1 MRLKKYLLPVTLIL
15 GVMAGLRGNVSA
27 YDMAEYYP
35 INQGDEWI
43 YSATVN
49 KIPALVK
56 WSINGTEIVN
66 EVNTIKVEAS
76 SPFSKEGDNICI
88 VMDSSGCNIF
98 KEVRASNGVMFIYDE
113 TPLLFFPAQF
123 ENVGESHQ
131 QSFSYGI
138 YSTDDGSFMATADK
152 NSTVSLES
160 VENVTVPGGTFENC
174 LKIAQSGSFQ
184 VSDNWYGEFDYAYWY
199 AQNVGLIKYSMTDKL
214 HLPRTGDMTLRITGK
229 LIGAT
234 VDGMQYGCPMTF
246 ALGEDSGNLNILRRF
261 RDEVL
266 SKTPAGQEMIKLFYK
281 LSPAIVKAMVED
293 ETFKKEVKEMIET
306 VLPMVKYTVE

>member
-1 MRLKKYLLPVTLIL
+1 MT
-15 GVMAGLRGNVSA
+15 GLRGNVSA
-27 YDMAEYYP
+27 YDMSEYYP

-49 KIPALVK
+49 KIPTLMK
-56 WSINGTEIVN
+56 WTINGTEVVN
-66 EVNTIKVEAS
+66 EENTIKVQAS
-76 SPFSKEGDNICI
+76 SPFSKEGDYICI

-98 KEVRASNGVMFIYDE
+98 KELRASSGVMFLYDE

-174 LKIAQSGSFQ
+174 LKITNAGSFQ

-199 AQNVGLIKYSMTDKL
+199 ALNVGLIKYSMTDKL
-214 HLPRTGDMTLRITGK
+214 HLPKAGDMTLTMTGK
-229 LIGAT
+229 LTGAT
-234 VDGMQYGCPMTF
+234 VDGVQYGCPMTF
-246 ALGEDSGNLNILRRF
+246 ALGEDSKDLNTFREF

-266 SKTPAGQEMIKLFYK
+266 SKTPVGQEIIKLYYQW
-281 LSPAIVKAMVED
+281 SPAIIKAMEQDEGFKED
-293 ETFKKEVKEMIET
+293 VKGMIEG
-306 VLPMVKYTVE
+306 VLPLVRKTVK